1 MRQTDCIPINLN
13 TKRSMGSICKGSTLD
28 YCQGALMIADF
39 QIINPADVVRSMAP
53 KDF

>member
-13 TKRSMGSICKGSTLD
+13 IKRSMGSTCKGSTLI
-28 YCQGALMIADF
+28 YCQGALMSTDYR
-39 QIINPADVVRSMAP
+39 IINPVDGVRSMAP